1 MVKCI
6 GCRRRE
12 PFYVRPYSGEKLCQ
26 KCFLGSIEDKV
37 RVTIAKHK
45 MFGIDDNIAIAVSGG
60 KDSVSLLHI
69 LARIERD
76 FSEVSLCAITVDEG
90 VRGYRD
96 EATKIAAEN
105 CAKLGVEHTTVSFKG
120 LFGYTLDAIVEKTKA
135 GDLTP
140 CAYCGVLRRRALNIA
155 TREAGV
161 SKIATAHNLDDEVQT
176 FILNVIHGDPLRI
189 VRFGPTFNAEGLS
202 LTPRVKPLC
211 EVLEKEVVLY
221 AYLRGVSFQE
231 IPCPYAGTALR
242 NDARNILNRLEEKHP
257 GTKYT
262 VYSSMQKIRQ
272 ALEATAEKTPLK
284 PCKDCGEPTTQET
297 CQTCQI
303 LQKLRNM

>member
-1 MVKCI
+1 
-6 GCRRRE
+6 
-12 PFYVRPYSGEKLCQ
+12 VRPYSGEKLCRR
-26 KCFLGSIEDKV
+26 CFLGSVEDKV

-45 MFGIDDNIAIAVSGG
+45 MFEIDDKIAIAVSGG

-90 VRGYRD
+90 IKGYRD
-96 EATKIAAEN
+96 EAIKIAAEN
-105 CAKLGVEHTTVSFKG
+105 CAKLGVEHTTVSFKN

-135 GDLTP
+135 GGLTP

-155 TREAGV
+155 NREAGV

-189 VRFGPTFNAEGLS
+189 ARSGPTFNTEELG

-284 PCKDCGEPTTQET
+284 PCKDCGEPTTKET

-303 LQKLRNM
+303 LQKLRNT